1 MFQRLMNQVPNAEE
15 QVLNALTIDVEEW
28 FHVCGIEGIDGLT
41 LERRLR
47 GSVDRLLAVLDAS
60 QVKATFFVLG
70 SLAAAEP
77 DVVKEIA
84 AQGHEIASHGYSHA
98 LVHSLTPDA
107 FRDELRRTAD
117 TLGQLTGCQ
126 PRGFRAPQ
134 WSLSRD
140 RTPWAF
146 DILLAEGYHY
156 DSSCTP
162 LPFIGNKHGQR
173 IPWRIE
179 LDHGT
184 LWEIPPLVTPSWI
197 GNLPTGGGWGFR
209 FFPQWLIE
217 RTIRSLNRQ
226 GHPAVLF
233 VHPREVDPEGPRL
246 VMPFWREFITYGS
259 RSDAA
264 PRLTALAQRH
274 QFVPLLEVVESW
286 AAA

>member
-1 MFQRLMNQVPNAEE
+1 MNRAPNADER
-15 QVLNALTIDVEEW
+15 LFNALTIDVEEW
-28 FHVCGIEGIDGLT
+28 FHVCGAAGIDGLT

-47 GSVDRLLAVLDAS
+47 RNIERLLAVLDAG

-77 DVVKEIA
+77 EVVKEIA
-84 AQGHEIASHGYSHA
+84 GRGHEIASHGYSHA

-117 TLGQLTGCQ
+117 ILGQLTGCR

-209 FFPQWLIE
+209 FFPMPMIE
-217 RTIRSLNRQ
+217 RTIVNLNSL
-226 GHPAVLF
+226 GAPGVFFL
-233 VHPREVDPEGPRL
+233 HPRELDPDGPRL
-246 VMPFWREFITYGS
+246 KMSRFREFVAYGS
-259 RSDAA
+259 RKDAME
-264 PRLTALAQRH
+264 RLKRLLAGFRFTTLGKMVQ
-274 QFVPLLEVVESW
+274 QWES
-286 AAA
+286 A